1 MLSDTLALLH
11 IYVNTYN
18 TQLLVPCDLLLLQ
31 GGCVVNEAMLTG
43 ESMPQIKEVT
53 RLYLYLLILEVY
65 CLSCDLCLAIADG
78 VAAYSAALC
87 TAAVEHN
94 ASV

>member
-1 MLSDTLALLH
+1 MHALPLLYRCVCVH
-11 IYVNTYN
+11 ST

-53 RLYLYLLILEVY
+53 RPDHCQHYGSLTTVATAN
-65 CLSCDLCLAIADG
+65 SLAA
-78 VAAYSAALC
+78 
-87 TAAVEHN
+87 
-94 ASV
+94 